1 MSRTAK
7 PTTFFTDYAEAA
19 VLDAPDAGVDG
30 SDELVIPNS
39 FEGVSDADLSA
50 LHTGAVD
57 AFNALYQGG
66 KASLSDEALSALA
79 VLTEGI
85 ERVQSELSTRA
96 SANDERLDAA
106 TALAARA
113 GLAGTTTATEVT
125 PPAPSEPEVTPPA
138 EIRINLG
145 TLRTRQTTSVPTS
158 PASDAGDL
166 PPANGPLQMS
176 DVVKAAPQL
185 NGYADGQGMTWE
197 EIGKALDR
205 RLVGFNEGAYAA
217 ARDAGAHLRSQ
228 QGAIIIN
235 KPFSEGMVL
244 SSSDPREAER
254 VMAFAADEKRLSGG
268 SLVAAGGWCAPS
280 ETIYDLVETETRTGL
295 YDLPTI
301 GVTRGGINHTQG
313 PSFGDLFA
321 AIKGFSYTE
330 AQDIAGNYGVDANG
344 VGNGT
349 AGDKPCYH
357 IDCPDFNEDR
367 LGFDGLCLT
376 AGLLQQRGY
385 PEVIARTTRGALVV
399 HDHLVAG
406 RVLAKVI
413 TGSTAVSMTSDQ
425 VGATAP
431 ILTAIELQ
439 VMHYRYIHRL
449 SDNASLEAVFPFW
462 VHGAI
467 RSDLARRLGV
477 DFFDVSNERINQWFR
492 NAGVAP
498 QFIYNFDD
506 LTGAAGSFVQ
516 WPTTLRFVLYSAGT
530 WVRGSSD
537 IITLDTLYDSQL
549 LGQNDFTALFTE
561 EGWLVAKRGH
571 DSRVVSVPI
580 STDGAT
586 HGGVSIDHDGG
597 QSAVAQV

>member
-1 MSRTAK
+1 MFPS
-7 PTTFFTDYAEAA
+7 PTLTFLTEFASDVPQVGGDE
-19 VLDAPDAGVDG
+19 
-30 SDELVIPNS
+30 DELVIPKD
-39 FEGVSDADLSA
+39 FGGVSDEDLTA
-50 LHTGAVD
+50 LHSGAVD
-57 AFNALYQGG
+57 AFNGLYQGG
-66 KASLSDEALSALA
+66 EVSLSDEALKALA

-85 ERVQSELSTRA
+85 ERVQSELDSRKA
-96 SANDERLDAA
+96 LNADRVDAA

-113 GLAGTTTATEVT
+113 GLTQTVTTPVEV
-125 PPAPSEPEVTPPA
+125 APVEVEAPESPS

-145 TLRTRQTTSVPTS
+145 ALRTRQTSTTPTS
-158 PASDAGDL
+158 PAADSGAAV
-166 PPANGPLQMS
+166 PAAPTQMT
-176 DVVKAAPQL
+176 DIVKAAPQL
-185 NGYADGQGMTWE
+185 TGYAEGQGMDWE
-197 EIGKALDR
+197 AIGKALDR
-205 RLVGFNEGAYAA
+205 RLVGFNVSAYAA

-235 KPFSEGMVL
+235 KPFAEGLVL
-244 SSSDPREAER
+244 SSADPREAER
-254 VMAFAADEKRLSGG
+254 VMSFATDEKRLTGG

-280 ETIYDLVETETRTGL
+280 DTIYDLMEVETRTGL

-330 AQDIAGNYGVDANG
+330 AQDVAGTYGVDANG
-344 VGNGT
+344 VGNGS

-357 IDCPDFNEDR
+357 IPCPEFDEDR

-399 HDHLVAG
+399 HDHLMAG

-413 TGSTAVSMTSDQ
+413 AGSTPVAMPADQ

-439 VMHYRYIHRL
+439 VTHYRYVHRL
-449 SDNASLEAVFPFW
+449 SDTASLEAVFPFW
-462 VHGAI
+462 VYGAI
-467 RSDLARRLGV
+467 RSDLSRRLGV
-477 DFFDVSNERINQWFR
+477 DLLDVSDARIDQWFR

-498 QFIYNFDD
+498 QFVYNFDD

-516 WPTTLRFVLYSAGT
+516 WPTTLRFVLYAAGT

-571 DSRVVSVPI
+571 DSRVVSVNICP
-580 STDGAT
+580 DGAT
-586 HGGVSIDHDGG
+586 QGGVSIDCDG
-597 QSAVAQV
+597 SKAAVADV